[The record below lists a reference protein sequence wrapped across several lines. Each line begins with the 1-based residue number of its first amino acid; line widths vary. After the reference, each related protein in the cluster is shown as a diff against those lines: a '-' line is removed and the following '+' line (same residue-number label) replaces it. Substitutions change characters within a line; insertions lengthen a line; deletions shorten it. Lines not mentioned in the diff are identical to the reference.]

1 MYLSKRQQEVL
12 TLMARDERAAVEAA
26 DKVLK
31 ARGVKVEATGRAS
44 LWSVRKGRGLNIS
57 VPDVEYVSA
66 VGYRTAYVLEG
77 LGLIASCIDTDGTV
91 GYQLTDRGHVLVGL
105 LNDGCGDGFTLASAS

>member
-31 ARGVKVEATGRAS
+31 AGRAS